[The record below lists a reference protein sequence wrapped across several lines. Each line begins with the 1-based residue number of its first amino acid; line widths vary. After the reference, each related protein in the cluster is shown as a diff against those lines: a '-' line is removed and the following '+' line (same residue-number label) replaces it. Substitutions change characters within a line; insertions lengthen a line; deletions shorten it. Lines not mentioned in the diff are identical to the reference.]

1 MHLFRKHVAQQL
13 EVLGAEHG
21 VINKHMN
28 WADDVQSREYSLADL
43 QAGDRPQAI
52 LAGFTKGWE
61 NWHQHHYQ
69 GRSTV
74 SLPSTSWLDA
84 IIPRLTES
92 LQRKD
97 AFPVRSQEMLQC
109 LHMYAEAYWQALPV
123 KGLKHTEAYL
133 NRQIPG
139 VQEVLQTAEY
149 RHFAE
154 QVIHKEADSLQ
165 RLGLK
170 ASQLS
175 LWMSNT
181 SQSSS
186 SAPASTAETMSVS
199 ATETSAN
206 TDNRPAKRQRTEG
219 ADDSDKEEQALL
231 GAIDRQKRRNTLQL
245 QLYQDQQ
252 RGTEIAAAQQALA
265 MPVALSNAQQ
275 HAQLPA
281 GLTVQVLHA
290 V

>member
-1 MHLFRKHVAQQL
+1 M
-13 EVLGAEHG
+13 
-21 VINKHMN
+21 
-28 WADDVQSREYSLADL
+28 
-43 QAGDRPQAI
+43 
-52 LAGFTKGWE
+52 
-61 NWHQHHYQ
+61 
-69 GRSTV
+69 
-74 SLPSTSWLDA
+74 
-84 IIPRLTES
+84 
-92 LQRKD
+92 
-97 AFPVRSQEMLQC
+97 
-109 LHMYAEAYWQALPV
+109 
-123 KGLKHTEAYL
+123 
-133 NRQIPG
+133 
-139 VQEVLQTAEY
+139 QEVLQTAEY
-149 RHFAE
+149 RHFA
-154 QVIHKEADSLQ
+154 VIHKEADSLQ

-186 SAPASTAETMSVS
+186 TAPASTAETVSVS

-219 ADDSDKEEQALL
+219 ADDSDREEQALL
-231 GAIDRQKRRNTLQL
+231 DTIDRQKRRNTLQL
-245 QLYQDQQ
+245 QLYQEQQ

-265 MPVALSNAQQ
+265 MPVALSNAEQ